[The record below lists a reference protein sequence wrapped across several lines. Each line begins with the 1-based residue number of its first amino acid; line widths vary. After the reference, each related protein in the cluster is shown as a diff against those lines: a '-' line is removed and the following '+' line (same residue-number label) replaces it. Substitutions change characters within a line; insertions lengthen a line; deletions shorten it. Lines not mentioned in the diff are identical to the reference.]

1 MTTEMMF
8 TYQTRLVLNDEQ
20 DNILQ
25 QYADLLSQVERSLY
39 AEVAQGKASASCK
52 NRFLTRFNITAR
64 QFNACRVSLDS
75 KVEGCR
81 VGQDRAIES
90 LNQQIALLDRRIQ
103 LLEKKPS
110 KQFILH
116 QKRRR
121 RAILFQRRDSIE
133 ERSQAKTRQALLWK

>member
-1 MTTEMMF
+1 M
-8 TYQTRLVLNDEQ
+8 
-20 DNILQ
+20 
-25 QYADLLSQVERSLY
+25 
-39 AEVAQGKASASCK
+39 
-52 NRFLTRFNITAR
+52 
-64 QFNACRVSLDS
+64 
-75 KVEGCR
+75 EGCR

-110 KQFILH
+110 KRFILH

-121 RAILFQRRDSIE
+121 RAILLQRRDSIE